1 MLKTKEYTIVV
12 QTQNEYVVVIE
23 ANSDDSAIQ
32 IAEGLVEQHDA
43 DLEEMTIM
51 ETQILEIND
60 A

>member
-43 DLEEMTIM
+43 DLEDMTIM
-51 ETQILEIND
+51 ETQILEVND